1 MQVSLSLLVAYIAS
15 TAAASPLSGSRVV
28 APALTFAQPTPLTN
42 TLVLRGG
49 GAVPEGAA
57 ITTASLFFGF
67 YAIGFLIDPQMLTT
81 MNFAGVPPLDT
92 FHKWLCRILACG
104 FLSYIAA
111 INVADN
117 KVITCN
123 PPTHPLPTPRSESL
137 SAPSR
142 FDERA
147 VKRQTSHRSPIY
159 MPRTPFPIYMPS

>member
-1 MQVSLSLLVAYIAS
+1 MQQVSLSLLVAYIAS

-123 PPTHPLPTPRSESL
+123 PPTHPLPTPYPPPASRSTHVASQQL
-137 SAPSR
+137 NLPTL
-142 FDERA
+142 
-147 VKRQTSHRSPIY
+147 TSTLT
-159 MPRTPFPIYMPS
+159 PR